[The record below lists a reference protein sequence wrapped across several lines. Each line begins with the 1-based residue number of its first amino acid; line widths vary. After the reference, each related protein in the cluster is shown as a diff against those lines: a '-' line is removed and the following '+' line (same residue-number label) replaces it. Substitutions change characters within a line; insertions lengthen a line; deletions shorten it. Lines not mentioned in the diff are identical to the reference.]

1 MNVDSIKSWLR
12 WIHYLSVFYYAFEAM
27 ITSELNGTTFELTV
41 RGGRGTGAGRGGA
54 GVPWTTRGEP

>member
-27 ITSELNGTTFELTV
+27 ITSELNGSTFELTV
-41 RGGRGTGAGRGGA
+41 RGRRSQAPAGAHGRMDVRAVQG
-54 GVPWTTRGEP
+54 